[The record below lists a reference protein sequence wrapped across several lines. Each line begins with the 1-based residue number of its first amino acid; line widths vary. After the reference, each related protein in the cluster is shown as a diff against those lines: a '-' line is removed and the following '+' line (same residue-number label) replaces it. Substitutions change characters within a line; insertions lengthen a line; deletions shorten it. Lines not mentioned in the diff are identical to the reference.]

1 MLSDEEKKA
10 LKELTE
16 IKELVEEDLKYKDY
30 EVAATLD
37 QIDLESLVIVLNLI
51 EKQSKEIEHQKE
63 KRENQKKELAI
74 LNAKQI
80 EFNKLVNT
88 VNSYKGQ
95 FKRQQKEIEELKDMN
110 ERQKY
115 RIELVSE
122 DKIEERGDSI
132 DESTMLKQIKSKLD
146 EKNIPIETLLAE
158 FERLEDLEDDL
169 TTVYLNGFY
178 DGEKK
183 VKDKIKAKIEE
194 YKKDGKIINQT
205 MPYCGEY
212 INHFEIKALQS
223 LLEKEFPTTITK
235 EELEKRWKE

>member
-10 LKELTE
+10 IEYWKTHIE
-16 IKELVEEDLKYKDY
+16 ILHWNTQLASEHYIKVL
-30 EVAATLD
+30 LD
-37 QIDLESLVIVLNLI
+37 LI

-74 LNAKQI
+74 LNAKQV

-95 FKRQQKEIEELKDMN
+95 FKRQQKEIEE
-110 ERQKY
+110 
-115 RIELVSE
+115 
-122 DKIEERGDSI
+122 
-132 DESTMLKQIKSKLD
+132 LKQIKSKLD

-169 TTVYLNGFY
+169 TTVYLNGVY

-183 VKDKIKAKIEE
+183 VEDKIKAKIEE
-194 YKKDGKIINQT
+194 LNKKMLNEENSLELFYRKK
-205 MPYCGEY
+205 YCKEV
-212 INHFEIKALQS
+212 LQS
-223 LLEKEFPTTITK
+223 LLEKE
-235 EELEKRWKE
+235 

>member
-10 LKELTE
+10 LERIDYIQDFIIE
-16 IKELVEEDLKYKDY
+16 NGQYNADVNDMEYFSRIK
-30 EVAATLD
+30 
-37 QIDLESLVIVLNLI
+37 NLI
-51 EKQSKEIEHQKE
+51 EKQS
-63 KRENQKKELAI
+63 
-74 LNAKQI
+74 
-80 EFNKLVNT
+80 
-88 VNSYKGQ
+88 
-95 FKRQQKEIEELKDMN
+95 KEIEELKDMN

-122 DKIEERGDSI
+122 NKIEERGDSI